1 MYLKQVEKGTMVYEP
16 FPSKLKLE
24 VRTDG
29 TMRQH
34 SPSWHIDTPQGGVQH
49 IMIHLIIIEK
59 RTGLMSA
66 IHFLSVLRLHNEAIS
81 LNQKPEMTTL
91 MYHLLTSSP
100 MSDSYRKPL

>member
-1 MYLKQVEKGTMVYEP
+1 MYLKQVEKGAMVYEP

-49 IMIHLIIIEK
+49 TMIHLIIIEK
-59 RTGLMSA
+59 RIEPMSA
-66 IHFLSVLRLHNEAIS
+66 IHFFKRVVTA
-81 LNQKPEMTTL
+81 Q
-91 MYHLLTSSP
+91 
-100 MSDSYRKPL
+100 

>member
-34 SPSWHIDTPQGGVQH
+34 SPSRHIDTPQGGVQH
-49 IMIHLIIIEK
+49 VMIHLRIIEK
-59 RTGLMSA
+59 RTGSMSA
-66 IHFLSVLRLHNEAIS
+66 ILFFKSVWKLHNEVIS
-81 LNQKPEMTTL
+81 DFRSNP
-91 MYHLLTSSP
+91 
-100 MSDSYRKPL
+100 YRYASVKAE